1 MQIKDFIEIFT
12 ESFDELNTE
21 INETTVYKKIPE
33 WTSMQSLFF
42 IAHLDDSTNVVLN
55 TEDLLNTKT
64 IKDLY
69 LLVKNKI

>member
-1 MQIKDFIEIFT
+1 MQIKDFIEIFS
-12 ESFDELNTE
+12 ESFDELNTK

-55 TEDLLNTKT
+55 TEDLLSTKT

-69 LLVKNKI
+69 LLVKSKI